1 MVYLRLL
8 HPSTAT
14 VWKGTVEVSRNVPVT
29 SRGTSLPLCHSPRPS
44 PPRGPVTLHSQRR
57 FRRAGR
63 AAAPRKAGPVRGRG
77 THAPGA
83 RRHAGGWQAAG
94 EHWSRYQN
102 MVSSFRV
109 SELQVLLG
117 FAGRNKSG
125 RKHDL
130 LMRALHLLKSGCS
143 PAVQIKIRELYRRR
157 YPRTLEGL
165 SDLSTIKSSVF
176 NLDSSSSPVE
186 PDLAV
191 AGIHSLPSTSV
202 TPHSPSSPVGS
213 VLLQDTKPTFEMQQP
228 SPPIP
233 PVHPDVQ
240 LKNLPFYDVLDV
252 LIKPTSLVQSSIQR
266 FQEKFFIFALTPQQ
280 VREICISRDFLPGG
294 RRDYTVQVQLRLCLA
309 ETSCPQ
315 EDNYPNSLCIK
326 VNGKLFP
333 LPGYAPP
340 PKNGI
345 EQKRPGRPL
354 NITSL
359 VRLSSAVPNQIS
371 ISWASEIGKNYSMS
385 VYLVRQ
391 LTSAMLLQRLKMKGI
406 RNPDHSRAL
415 IKEKLTADP
424 DSEIATTSLRVSLMC
439 PLGKMRLTIP
449 CRAVTCTHLQCF
461 DAALYLQ
468 MNEKKPTWICP
479 VCDKK
484 AAYESLILDGL
495 FMEILND
502 CSDVDE
508 IKFQEDGSWC
518 PMRPK
523 KEAMKVSSQP
533 CTKIESSSVLSKP
546 CSMTVA
552 SEASKKKVDIIDLTI
567 ESSSDEEE
575 DPPAKRKCIFMSET
589 QSSPTKGVLMYQ
601 PSSVRVPSV
610 TSVDPAAIPPS
621 LTDYSVP
628 FHHTPISSMSSD
640 LPGLDFL
647 SLIPVDPQQYCPP
660 MFLDSL
666 TSPLTASST
675 SVTTTSPHESTT
687 HVSSS
692 SSRSETGVITSSGS
706 NIPDIISL
714 D

>member
-1 MVYLRLL
+1 M
-8 HPSTAT
+8 AT
-14 VWKGTVEVSRNVPVT
+14 SQQGTVSAPQIAVSSSCSVPLTTKQERTEVGSVGDAP
-29 SRGTSLPLCHSPRPS
+29 
-44 PPRGPVTLHSQRR
+44 GPGAFKRLRR
-57 FRRAGR
+57 RRR
-63 AAAPRKAGPVRGRG
+63 WKKLPRKV
-77 THAPGA
+77 TV
-83 RRHAGGWQAAG
+83 
-94 EHWSRYQN
+94 EN

-157 YPRTLEGL
+157 YPRTIESL
-165 SDLSTIKSSVF
+165 SDLSPIKPSVF

-186 PDLAV
+186 PDLTV
-191 AGIHSLPSTSV
+191 AGIHPLPSTSV
-202 TPHSPSSPVGS
+202 TPQSPSSPVGS
-213 VLLQDTKPTFEMQQP
+213 VLLQDTKPHFEMQQP

-240 LKNLPFYDVLDV
+240 LKSLPFYDVLDV

-309 ETSCPQ
+309 ETSCSQ

-495 FMEILND
+495 FMEILNE

-523 KEAMKVSSQP
+523 KEALKVSSPQ
-533 CTKIESSSVLSKP
+533 CTKIESSSVVSKP
-546 CSMTVA
+546 CSVTVA
-552 SEASKKKVDIIDLTI
+552 NEVNKKKVDVIDLTR

-589 QSSPTKGVLMYQ
+589 QGSPTKGVLMYQ
-601 PSSVRVPSV
+601 PSTVRVPSV
-610 TSVDPAAIPPS
+610 TTVDPAAIPPS

-628 FHHTPISSMSSD
+628 FHHSQISSMSSD

-647 SLIPVDPQQYCPP
+647 SLIPVDPQYCPP

-666 TSPLTASST
+666 TSTLTSST
-675 SVTTTSPHESTT
+675 PGNIITSTSHQESST
-687 HVSSS
+687 HVSS

-706 NIPDIISL
+706 SIPDIISL

>member
-1 MVYLRLL
+1 MKIAAEN
-8 HPSTAT
+8 SKADSGET
-14 VWKGTVEVSRNVPVT
+14 GE
-29 SRGTSLPLCHSPRPS
+29 
-44 PPRGPVTLHSQRR
+44 RR
-57 FRRAGR
+57 
-63 AAAPRKAGPVRGRG
+63 K
-77 THAPGA
+77 
-83 RRHAGGWQAAG
+83 
-94 EHWSRYQN
+94 N

-130 LMRALHLLKSGCS
+130 LMRALHLLKNGCS
-143 PAVQIKIRELYRRR
+143 PAVQIKIKELYRRR
-157 YPRTLEGL
+157 FPRTLDTVPGL
-165 SDLSTIKSSVF
+165 SSIRSNIF
-176 NLDSSSSPVE
+176 NLDSNSSVDS
-186 PDLAV
+186 DLAV

-202 TPHSPSSPVGS
+202 APHSPASPLGT
-213 VLLQDTKPTFEMQQP
+213 VLLQDTKPHFDLQQL

-233 PVHPDVQ
+233 PVHPDVH
-240 LKNLPFYDVLDV
+240 LRSLPFYDVLDV
-252 LIKPTSLVQSSIQR
+252 LIKPTSLVHNSMQR

-280 VREICISRDFLPGG
+280 VREICISRDYMPGG
-294 RRDYTVQVQLRLCLA
+294 RRDYSVQVQLRLCLA

-315 EDNYPNSLCIK
+315 EDNYPSSLCIK

-333 LPGYAPP
+333 LPGCAPP
-340 PKNGI
+340 PKNGV

-359 VRLSSAVPNQIS
+359 VRLSSAVPNQVS

-391 LTSAMLLQRLKMKGI
+391 LTSAVLLQKLKIKGI

-439 PLGKMRLTIP
+439 PLGKMRLTFP
-449 CRAVTCTHLQCF
+449 CRAVTCSHLQCF

-484 AAYESLILDGL
+484 ASYESLILDGL
-495 FMEILND
+495 FMEILNQ

-508 IKFQEDGSWC
+508 IQFQEDGSWC

-523 KEAMKVSSQP
+523 KEPLTAPSSQFP
-533 CTKIESSSVLSKP
+533 HNEGSGVISKVYSTKEPAEICTKKAEV
-546 CSMTVA
+546 
-552 SEASKKKVDIIDLTI
+552 IDLTI
-567 ESSSDEEE
+567 DSSSEDEDE
-575 DPPAKRKCIFMSET
+575 PAHKRKCLYMPDS
-589 QSSPTKGVLMYQ
+589 QGSPMKGVLSYQ
-601 PSSVRVPSV
+601 PSTIRLGKMGSMEPDS
-610 TSVDPAAIPPS
+610 IHQS
-621 LTDYSVP
+621 LLEYQDH
-628 FHHTPISSMSSD
+628 FHHPAITGIATD

-647 SLIPVDPQQYCPP
+647 SLVPVDSQYCPP

-666 TSPLTASST
+666 NSALLAR
-675 SVTTTSPHESTT
+675 HT
-687 HVSSS
+687 HGKPKTS
-692 SSRSETGVITSSGS
+692 SSRLENRSTSSEPGERKFTKKQF
-706 NIPDIISL
+706 
-714 D
+714 

>member
-1 MVYLRLL
+1 MLRSNYNEHCRVAVPFYILTSNVWSDPVSL
-8 HPSTAT
+8 HPRQHLVLSVFFILAI
-14 VWKGTVEVSRNVPVT
+14 
-29 SRGTSLPLCHSPRPS
+29 L
-44 PPRGPVTLHSQRR
+44 
-57 FRRAGR
+57 
-63 AAAPRKAGPVRGRG
+63 
-77 THAPGA
+77 
-83 RRHAGGWQAAG
+83 
-94 EHWSRYQN
+94 N

-176 NLDSSSSPVE
+176 SLDGSSSPVE

-495 FMEILND
+495 FMEILSD

-546 CSMTVA
+546 CSVTVA
-552 SEASKKKVDIIDLTI
+552 SEASKKKVDVIDLTI

-647 SLIPVDPQQYCPP
+647 SLIPVDPQYCPP

-675 SVTTTSPHESTT
+675 SVTTTSSHESST

>member
-1 MVYLRLL
+1 MADFEELR
-8 HPSTAT
+8 
-14 VWKGTVEVSRNVPVT
+14 
-29 SRGTSLPLCHSPRPS
+29 
-44 PPRGPVTLHSQRR
+44 
-57 FRRAGR
+57 
-63 AAAPRKAGPVRGRG
+63 
-77 THAPGA
+77 
-83 RRHAGGWQAAG
+83 
-94 EHWSRYQN
+94 N

-176 NLDSSSSPVE
+176 NLDGSSSPVE

-333 LPGYAPP
+333 LP
-340 PKNGI
+340 
-345 EQKRPGRPL
+345 
-354 NITSL
+354 
-359 VRLSSAVPNQIS
+359 
-371 ISWASEIGKNYSMS
+371 NYSMS

-546 CSMTVA
+546 CSVTVA
-552 SEASKKKVDIIDLTI
+552 SEASKKKVDVIDLTI

-675 SVTTTSPHESTT
+675 SVTTTSPHESST

>member
-57 FRRAGR
+57 FRGSGR

>member
-1 MVYLRLL
+1 MPFGRKEECASRKKFKWIHISV
-8 HPSTAT
+8 PKKKFESTSGFVRACKQ
-14 VWKGTVEVSRNVPVT
+14 WK
-29 SRGTSLPLCHSPRPS
+29 
-44 PPRGPVTLHSQRR
+44 
-57 FRRAGR
+57 
-63 AAAPRKAGPVRGRG
+63 
-77 THAPGA
+77 
-83 RRHAGGWQAAG
+83 
-94 EHWSRYQN
+94 N

-157 YPRTLEGL
+157 YPRTIESL
-165 SDLSTIKSSVF
+165 SDLSPIKPSVF

-191 AGIHSLPSTSV
+191 AGIHPLPSTSV
-202 TPHSPSSPVGS
+202 TPQSPSSPVGS
-213 VLLQDTKPTFEMQQP
+213 VLLQDTKPHFEMQQP

-240 LKNLPFYDVLDV
+240 LKSLPFYDVLDV

-495 FMEILND
+495 FMEILNE

-523 KEAMKVSSQP
+523 KEALKVSSPQ
-533 CTKIESSSVLSKP
+533 CTKIESSTVVSKP
-546 CSMTVA
+546 CSVTVA
-552 SEASKKKVDIIDLTI
+552 NEVNKKKVDVIDLTR

-589 QSSPTKGVLMYQ
+589 QGSPTKGYWTPLVMSTKIFG
-601 PSSVRVPSV
+601 PVPSGPKHQILR
-610 TSVDPAAIPPS
+610 TSDTSHSYFSARGGKVHGDH
-621 LTDYSVP
+621 LKQG
-628 FHHTPISSMSSD
+628 ISSRQ
-640 LPGLDFL
+640 PVAHH
-647 SLIPVDPQQYCPP
+647 SLRNTKV
-660 MFLDSL
+660 
-666 TSPLTASST
+666 ASSLK
-675 SVTTTSPHESTT
+675 
-687 HVSSS
+687 
-692 SSRSETGVITSSGS
+692 
-706 NIPDIISL
+706 L
-714 D
+714 DLR

>member
-1 MVYLRLL
+1 MKTERANHVRDVLGAANKTYRRKRIYKKK
-8 HPSTAT
+8 
-14 VWKGTVEVSRNVPVT
+14 WKK
-29 SRGTSLPLCHSPRPS
+29 LPKNP
-44 PPRGPVTLHSQRR
+44 
-57 FRRAGR
+57 
-63 AAAPRKAGPVRGRG
+63 
-77 THAPGA
+77 TH
-83 RRHAGGWQAAG
+83 
-94 EHWSRYQN
+94 EN

-143 PAVQIKIRELYRRR
+143 PAVQLKIRELYRRR
-157 YPRTLEGL
+157 YPRTIESLT
-165 SDLSTIKSSVF
+165 DLSALKPSVF

-191 AGIHSLPSTSV
+191 AGIHPLPSTSV
-202 TPHSPSSPVGS
+202 TPQSPSSPVGS
-213 VLLQDTKPTFEMQQP
+213 VLLQDTKPHFEMQQP
-228 SPPIP
+228 SPPAP

-240 LKNLPFYDVLDV
+240 LKTLPFYDVLDV

-309 ETSCPQ
+309 ETSCLQ

-495 FMEILND
+495 FMEILNE

-523 KEAMKVSSQP
+523 KEALKVSSPP
-533 CTKIESSSVLSKP
+533 CTKIESSSVVSKP
-546 CSMTVA
+546 CSLTVA
-552 SEASKKKVDIIDLTI
+552 NETNKKKVDVIDLTI

-589 QSSPTKGVLMYQ
+589 QGSPTKGLQTAELKQEFPVRRGQEMHQMFSRVTEERLGVKARGGKK
-601 PSSVRVPSV
+601 SS
-610 TSVDPAAIPPS
+610 
-621 LTDYSVP
+621 
-628 FHHTPISSMSSD
+628 
-640 LPGLDFL
+640 
-647 SLIPVDPQQYCPP
+647 C
-660 MFLDSL
+660 
-666 TSPLTASST
+666 
-675 SVTTTSPHESTT
+675 
-687 HVSSS
+687 
-692 SSRSETGVITSSGS
+692 
-706 NIPDIISL
+706 
-714 D
+714 

>member
-1 MVYLRLL
+1 MADFEELR
-8 HPSTAT
+8 
-14 VWKGTVEVSRNVPVT
+14 
-29 SRGTSLPLCHSPRPS
+29 
-44 PPRGPVTLHSQRR
+44 
-57 FRRAGR
+57 
-63 AAAPRKAGPVRGRG
+63 
-77 THAPGA
+77 
-83 RRHAGGWQAAG
+83 
-94 EHWSRYQN
+94 N

-176 NLDSSSSPVE
+176 SLDGSSSPVE

-371 ISWASEIGKNYSMS
+371 ISWASEIGK
-385 VYLVRQ
+385 
-391 LTSAMLLQRLKMKGI
+391 
-406 RNPDHSRAL
+406 
-415 IKEKLTADP
+415 
-424 DSEIATTSLRVSLMC
+424 
-439 PLGKMRLTIP
+439 LGKMRLTIP

-533 CTKIESSSVLSKP
+533 CTKIETAGVLSKP
-546 CSMTVA
+546 CSVTVA
-552 SEASKKKVDIIDLTI
+552 NEASKKKVDVIDLTI

-610 TSVDPAAIPPS
+610 TSADPAAIPPS

-647 SLIPVDPQQYCPP
+647 SLIPVDPQYCPP

>member
-1 MVYLRLL
+1 
-8 HPSTAT
+8 
-14 VWKGTVEVSRNVPVT
+14 
-29 SRGTSLPLCHSPRPS
+29 
-44 PPRGPVTLHSQRR
+44 
-57 FRRAGR
+57 
-63 AAAPRKAGPVRGRG
+63 
-77 THAPGA
+77 
-83 RRHAGGWQAAG
+83 
-94 EHWSRYQN
+94 

-130 LMRALHLLKSGCS
+130 VMRALHLLKSGCS

-157 YPRTLEGL
+157 YPRTIEGFSNL
-165 SDLSTIKSSVF
+165 SAVKSSVF
-176 NLDSSSSPVE
+176 TFDKKSPIDS
-186 PDLAV
+186 DLAV

-213 VLLQDTKPTFEMQQP
+213 VLLQETKPHFEMQQP

-240 LKNLPFYDVLDV
+240 LKSLPFYDVLDV
-252 LIKPTSLVQSSIQR
+252 LIKPTSLVQSTIQR

-391 LTSAMLLQRLKMKGI
+391 LTSAMLLQKLKLKGI

-424 DSEIATTSLRVSLMC
+424 DSEVATTSLRVSLMC

-468 MNEKKPTWICP
+468 MNEKKSTWICP

-484 AAYESLILDGL
+484 AAYETLILDGL
-495 FMEILND
+495 FMEILNE

-523 KEAMKVSSQP
+523 KEALNVSGSQ
-533 CTKIESSSVLSKP
+533 CAKIESSSVISKP
-546 CSMTVA
+546 CSTKVT
-552 SEASKKKVDIIDLTI
+552 SEINQKKVDVIDLTI
-567 ESSSDEEE
+567 DSSSDEERE
-575 DPPAKRKCIFMSET
+575 PPAKKKCIFMTEA
-589 QSSPTKGVLMYQ
+589 QGSPTNGVLTYQ
-601 PSSVRVPSV
+601 TSGVPSM
-610 TSVDPAAIPPS
+610 TMIDPTAMPPS
-621 LTDYSVP
+621 LSEYSVP
-628 FHHTPISSMSSD
+628 FHHPPISNISAD
-640 LPGLDFL
+640 LPGLDLL

-666 TSPLTASST
+666 TSALPANSTAGNVMTLSSHHESST
-675 SVTTTSPHESTT
+675 L
-687 HVSSS
+687 VSSS
-692 SSRSETGVITSSGS
+692 NKNETAVVTSSNGS
-706 NIPDIISL
+706 TNPDIISL